1 MGNDIFDLGVDN
13 QALRGKLG
21 EVNEKW
27 LNKSKIRIKLTY
39 DDVRKS
45 RFILERMKRQTQKL
59 KAI

>member
-1 MGNDIFDLGVDN
+1 MGNDIFDLGFN

-27 LNKSKIRIKLTY
+27 LNKSKNRIKLTY
-39 DDVRKS
+39 DDARKS